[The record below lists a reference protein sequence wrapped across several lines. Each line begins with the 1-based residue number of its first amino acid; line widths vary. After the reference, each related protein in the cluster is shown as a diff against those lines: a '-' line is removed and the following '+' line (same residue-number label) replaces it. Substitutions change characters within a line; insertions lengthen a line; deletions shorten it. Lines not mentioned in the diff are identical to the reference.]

1 MTLATL
7 VLWVVLPAFALSLLL
22 TSVRVARGPSLPDR
36 IVALDLLGTLAIG
49 VVAVLSI
56 AYGKSVYL
64 DVALVVAL
72 LSFLATVAFAVY
84 LERSR

>member
-1 MTLATL
+1 MTLAAL

-22 TSVRVARGPSLPDR
+22 TAVRVARGPSLPDR
-36 IVALDLLGTLAIG
+36 IVALDLLGTLGIG

>member
-1 MTLATL
+1 MTLAML
-7 VLWVVLPAFALSLLL
+7 VHWVVLPAFALSLLL

-56 AYGKSVYL
+56 TYGKSVYL

>member
-1 MTLATL
+1 MTLAAL

-72 LSFLATVAFAVY
+72 LSFLATVAFSVY

>member
-36 IVALDLLGTLAIG
+36 IVALDLLGTLGIG